1 MTAPDSTSAPAYD
14 ATAPV
19 DQPHTQTVQPTAHP
33 AGPHPGDEP
42 RANPAVRWLT
52 LLIGLILLA
61 LAAVVGR
68 DLWYFFQNSNSDD
81 SWLRPVFEFVGRA
94 TMDVTAVTVGIII
107 AMIGLVLIVYAF
119 VPRGRTHVRVDSP
132 ASIWTRPV
140 DIARKATHT
149 TRAEVGNARIQS
161 RADRKKLRVQVED
174 DGSGAALQERLTSV
188 LSGEFQR
195 LTTPPAISV
204 KVTPKQQSASTSTA
218 SAENQTGSAA
228 DAYATP
234 ESAAEISQQTQGV
247 QR

>member
-14 ATAPV
+14 AAAPV

-204 KVTPKQQSASTSTA
+204 KVTPKQ
-218 SAENQTGSAA
+218 TGSAA

>member
-1 MTAPDSTSAPAYD
+1 MTAPDSTSAPAHD

-33 AGPHPGDEP
+33 AGPHPGEEP

-61 LAAVVGR
+61 LTAVVGR
-68 DLWYFFQNSNSDD
+68 DLWYFFQNGNSDD

-107 AMIGLVLIVYAF
+107 AIIGLVLIVYAF

-195 LTTPPAISV
+195 LTAPPAISV
-204 KVTPKQQSASTSTA
+204 KVTPKQQSTA
-218 SAENQTGSAA
+218 SAGNQTDSAA